1 MAGRREFVGKVVS
14 NKMDKTAV
22 VVVERQFPH
31 PLYGKRVKKSKR
43 YYVHDPENKLQVGD
57 VVKIRESRPISK
69 LKRWVIA
76 EIISSENQ

>member
-76 EIISSENQ
+76 EVISSENQ